1 MSYIPDTSAQDSQVA
16 TSKQTKKWVIYTASL
31 FAFLTFCYAFI
42 LPLVE
47 GWVGGKSAI
56 SLDKLK
62 LAQVTQG
69 DFIRDFSVQGKVIAA
84 RRPVLYSPAQGTVT
98 YLVDAGDRVE
108 MGQALAQ
115 VESPELQSLFDQENT
130 QLSRLRTQ
138 LAREKI
144 QAKHIQLQQE
154 NRIGQA
160 RVALNAAKREMRR
173 SEEAKENQIISD
185 IDFQKAKDDL
195 ENALREFEHVN
206 KEVALLKESQ
216 QFEIQTYEFEFNAQK
231 VKVAELQR
239 QVLGLEVRSPV
250 AGLVGNLNLEQK
262 NTVSKNQP
270 LMSVVDLSE
279 YEVEVLI
286 PETYADDLALGIEAE
301 INFNEQSFMGNLVA
315 MSPEITKGSV
325 QGKVRFTGT
334 APDNLRQNQ
343 RLTTRLILEQR
354 SQVNYLPRGRFLQ
367 SYDGMH
373 IYVLRDN
380 EAVKVP
386 AKLGTKSLSKV
397 EVISGLAL
405 GDTVVISDYRIFEKA
420 SSVRVL
426 Q

>member
-1 MSYIPDTSAQDSQVA
+1 MVF
-16 TSKQTKKWVIYTASL
+16 L
-31 FAFLTFCYAFI
+31 FFILTFCYFFV
-42 LPLVE
+42 LPGVANWL
-47 GWVGGKSAI
+47 GGKSAI
-56 SLDKLK
+56 PLDKLK

-69 DFIRDFSVQGKVIAA
+69 DFIRDLSVQGKVIAA
-84 RRPVLYSPAQGTVT
+84 RRPILYSPAQGNVT

-108 MGQALAQ
+108 IGQALARI
-115 VESPELQSLFDQENT
+115 ESPELQSLFEQENT
-130 QLSRLRTQ
+130 LLSRLKTQ

-160 RVALNAAKREMRR
+160 RVALNAAKREMQR

-195 ENALREFEHVN
+195 ENALREFDHVN

-216 QFEIQTYEFEFNAQK
+216 QFEIKTYELEFNAQK

-262 NTVSKNQP
+262 NTVIKNQP

-279 YEVEVLI
+279 YEIEVLI
-286 PETYADDLALGIEAE
+286 PESYADDLALGIEAE
-301 INFNEQSFMGNLVA
+301 INFNEQAYTGNLVT

-325 QGKVRFTGT
+325 QGKVRFSG
-334 APDNLRQNQ
+334 ASPENLRQNQ
-343 RLTTRLILEQR
+343 RLTTRLVLEQR
-354 SQVNYLPRGRFLQ
+354 SKVKSLPRGRFLQ
-367 SYDGMH
+367 SYNGLH

-380 EAVKVP
+380 EAIRVP
-386 AKLGTKSLSKV
+386 AKLGSKSLTKV
-397 EVISGLAL
+397 EVLSGLAL
-405 GDTVVISDYRIFEKA
+405 GDTVIISDYGVFEKA
-420 SSVRVL
+420 ASVRVL